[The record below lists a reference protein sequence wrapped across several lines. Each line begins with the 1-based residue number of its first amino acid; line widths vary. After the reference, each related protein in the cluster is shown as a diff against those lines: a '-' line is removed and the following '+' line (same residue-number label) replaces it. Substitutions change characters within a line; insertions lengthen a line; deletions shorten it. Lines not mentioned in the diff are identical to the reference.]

1 MSTRYRVILI
11 SGIITLLATVIISCL
26 CIADWNGVTPWAF
39 TAILWAEIVF
49 FGGLLFV
56 EWESKK
62 TDQII
67 TRSLL
72 YTIIA
77 AYTIINFLVS
87 ILYIVLFKES
97 HTSFAIIQIALF
109 SISAISI
116 AISMAAS
123 KAVRQSNDQTMKAVD
138 NAEAMIERL
147 NKLLVRPECEPY
159 TSMLKSL
166 SEDLRFTDISKT
178 VPEDADIAMNISEI
192 ELTLCNLDDA
202 ADEKI
207 KSALVRL
214 KTLIEQRK
222 LSVSSINKGKI

>member
-1 MSTRYRVILI
+1 
-11 SGIITLLATVIISCL
+11 
-26 CIADWNGVTPWAF
+26 
-39 TAILWAEIVF
+39 
-49 FGGLLFV
+49 
-56 EWESKK
+56 
-62 TDQII
+62 
-67 TRSLL
+67 
-72 YTIIA
+72 
-77 AYTIINFLVS
+77 
-87 ILYIVLFKES
+87 
-97 HTSFAIIQIALF
+97 
-109 SISAISI
+109 
-116 AISMAAS
+116 
-123 KAVRQSNDQTMKAVD
+123 MKAVD
-138 NAEAMIERL
+138 NAEAIIERL